1 MVNLLGLC
9 KNLQQK
15 IEKLE
20 AKIERLERENESLKA
35 ENKALKIENAELK
48 ERLGLNSRNS
58 SLPSSRELY
67 KIKKDKPKSDRNV
80 GGQVGNK
87 GSFRAKMD
95 ADEVIKV
102 KLSSTCECRGEIA
115 ICGKPYIHQKVDLPE
130 IKPYVVEYQLEH
142 GRCRRCGKRRSS
154 KLPEGVT
161 SDTFGPRVK
170 SIIAAFSGFYKNSK
184 REIASVVNDIFNLN
198 ISVGSISNSEH
209 RVASK
214 CKKMYEQIEQEI
226 SRSKVLHIDETSH
239 YNKGKLAWCW
249 MFASN
254 TASFVKFTESRGMKV
269 LQSSKFCNRN
279 SLVVTDRYAAYNY
292 FADKNR
298 QICWAHLSRDFERLA
313 HSWNIKVKVLGC
325 YLRNVATE
333 LFALKKALLK
343 SEIDVLRFA
352 RRARKL
358 RKRTRCYLKE
368 ISRLPEAIGASRVA
382 KNILKSERMMW
393 NFLDDSENIPLTNNH
408 AEQQIRHY
416 VVYRKNSY
424 FTQSQQGNTFLERII
439 SLYLTWKQK
448 GLNPFQNLLSIV
460 S

>member
-1 MVNLLGLC
+1 M
-9 KNLQQK
+9 
-15 IEKLE
+15 EKEE
-20 AKIERLERENESLKA
+20 AVS
-35 ENKALKIENAELK
+35 
-48 ERLGLNSRNS
+48 
-58 SLPSSRELY
+58 Y
-67 KIKKDKPKSDRNV
+67 
-80 GGQVGNK
+80 
-87 GSFRAKMD
+87 
-95 ADEVIKV
+95 
-102 KLSSTCECRGEIA
+102 
-115 ICGKPYIHQKVDLPE
+115 QKVLRQ
-130 IKPYVVEYQLEH
+130 I
-142 GRCRRCGKRRSS
+142 
-154 KLPEGVT
+154 
-161 SDTFGPRVK
+161 PRVK

-249 MFASN
+249 MFASS
-254 TASFVKFTESRGMKV
+254 TASFVKLTESRGMKV
-269 LQSSKFCNRN
+269 LKNSVCCNRN

-292 FADKNR
+292 FSDEKR
-298 QICWAHLSRDFERLA
+298 QICWAHLIRDFERLA
-313 HSWNIKVKVLGC
+313 HSWNIEVKILGC
-325 YLRNVATE
+325 YLRDVATE
-333 LFALKKALLK
+333 LLALKKALLG
-343 SEIDVLRFA
+343 SEIDVLRFT

-358 RKRTRCYLKE
+358 QKRTRYYLKE

-393 NFLDDSENIPLTNNH
+393 NFLDDLQNIPLTNNH
-408 AEQQIRHY
+408 AERQIRHY

-424 FTQSQQGNTFLERII
+424 FTQSERGNAFLERII